1 MINISIRHHRLSV
14 VTIICLTFVRQPTY
28 NAIVDKYTCIEFVC
42 VRKCSLYQKTYL
54 MRLLFLWFSMPLF
67 WTVRYQHMHCV
78 AMKCLGFLLLQ
89 SSAEHPFLLHFI
101 YIFSSYKMF
110 SNAIPCHQTKSDEQ
124 ITPSNGKNKIFAL
137 LPAANICHIIIYFE
151 QLYWDSFFFC
161 VDSFDCCCVRQI
173 FDSLNF
179 VRATDTN
186 VAVPIDTACIFRV
199 YSPLCFFSFHS
210 FFNCKSSKNSSI
222 IKFCALLSYVNQA
235 LIHFDFMKLRR

>member
-42 VRKCSLYQKTYL
+42 VRKCSLFQKTYL

-89 SSAEHPFLLHFI
+89 SSAKHPFLLHFI

-124 ITPSNGKNKIFAL
+124 ITSSNGKNKIFAL

-151 QLYWDSFFFC
+151 QLYWDSVFFLCRFIRLLLRQTNFWFFEFC
-161 VDSFDCCCVRQI
+161 TRNRHKCCGAHWYYI
-173 FDSLNF
+173 Y
-179 VRATDTN
+179 
-186 VAVPIDTACIFRV
+186 IWYIWGIFRV
-199 YSPLCFFSFHS
+199 YFLLCFFLFIL
-210 FFNCKSSKNSSI
+210 FSI
-222 IKFCALLSYVNQA
+222 VKVQRIQA
-235 LIHFDFMKLRR
+235 

>member
-42 VRKCSLYQKTYL
+42 VRKCSLFQKTYL

-89 SSAEHPFLLHFI
+89 SSAKHPFLLHFI

-151 QLYWDSFFFC
+151 KLYWIFGYFFSHS
-161 VDSFDCCCVRQI
+161 VDSFDCCCNCVRQI
-173 FDSLNF
+173 SSSLNF
-179 VRATDTN
+179 GTRWK
-186 VAVPIDTACIFRV
+186 VAMEPKCCGIYWHSDV
-199 YSPLCFFSFHS
+199 YAIYVFSAFA
-210 FFNCKSSKNSSI
+210 SS
-222 IKFCALLSYVNQA
+222 AL
-235 LIHFDFMKLRR
+235 